1 MLRRIRDLFS
11 DVARQ
16 ADLVLLALCSATSL
30 FGILMIYSATR
41 YMHTSRLVLVQA
53 ASLVIGVVLYL
64 LMSQID
70 LNELVKYWK
79 WIFLLG
85 FGFVLLLATHRGR
98 HGQQGVAGVPVPARQ
113 GAARGNR
120 QGYVYHRA
128 GQAAGVAEGAP

>member
-16 ADLVLLALCSATSL
+16 ADLVLLALCSAASL

-53 ASLVIGVVLYL
+53 ASLVIGVVLYAANAPEHV
-64 LMSQID
+64 QIA
-70 LNELVKYWK
+70 EVLV
-79 WIFLLG
+79 
-85 FGFVLLLATHRGR
+85 LATHQANGYTFSPPAGHRGR